1 MIGGLNNRRVL
12 KLLFWVMILFHGE
25 IPVPGTGF
33 GCEITV
39 SGMGQHGG
47 AASVASVCRH
57 FSIISYGI

>member
-1 MIGGLNNRRVL
+1 
-12 KLLFWVMILFHGE
+12 MILFRGE